1 MGVRTPRIHFFS
13 LPSSSSSEYV
23 SGEDGYSSSVEYS
36 LWASSSV
43 NSKGLSF
50 SRGGA
55 SGGMEGRSPFNWME
69 ETARRLLRKVA
80 EGEEEE
86 EDDEGRVMG
95 EERGR
100 WRERREGE
108 ERDI

>member
-1 MGVRTPRIHFFS
+1 
-13 LPSSSSSEYV
+13 
-23 SGEDGYSSSVEYS
+23 
-36 LWASSSV
+36 
-43 NSKGLSF
+43 
-50 SRGGA
+50 
-55 SGGMEGRSPFNWME
+55 ME

-100 WRERREGE
+100 
-108 ERDI
+108 